1 MNKCLL
7 VAALVPA
14 LIPSCTTAPPPAA
27 TADAPLAEVEL
38 PSGAVVS
45 FYETSPGSIA
55 ISEQFAIGENPV
67 PTIGRSA
74 VDVYRSIAGDR
85 PVPEALVA
93 AQARAVEARASR
105 PHPPLPPPRENWI
118 NNTTIDDQWF
128 ANNFCGGSWD
138 NIWCRLNQT
147 VAIGNNT
154 TMVDWDTDEF
164 YLEGCSDRGE
174 EDLWANVD
182 DTVHWWTLTQGYCR
196 YYHWTSG
203 WLNVFSASGAENL
216 MDNARYH
223 ISMRT
228 RH

>member
-1 MNKCLL
+1 MNKFLV

-14 LIPSCTTAPPPAA
+14 LVPSC
-27 TADAPLAEVEL
+27 ADAPPESSTPDDPIAEVTLE
-38 PSGAVVS
+38 SGAVVS
-45 FYETSPGSIA
+45 FYETSPGSIG
-55 ISEQFAIGENPV
+55 ISEEFSLGENPV

-105 PHPPLPPPRENWI
+105 PHPPLPPPRSNWI
-118 NNTTIDDQWF
+118 ANTSIDDQWF
-128 ANNFCGGSWD
+128 ANNFCVGSWD
-138 NIWCRLNQT
+138 NIWCRVDQT
-147 VAIGNNT
+147 VAIGNST
-154 TMVDWDTDEF
+154 PMRDDDTDEV
-164 YLEGCSDRGE
+164 YEEGCSDRGQ
-174 EDLWANVD
+174 EDMWLNVD
-182 DTVHWWTLTQGYCR
+182 DTVHWWTITQAHCR
-196 YYHWTSG
+196 FYHWTSG
-203 WLNVFSASGAENL
+203 WLNVFSAGGAENL